1 MAEKKQDINPEQ
13 FNEFLTYVATKVE
26 PTQIKDIFTG
36 KGWGLDDP
44 ERKRLLGVFIFFTMG
59 SSIGVVVF
67 SKLLERLIR
76 DYKSI
81 TISTLVGFI
90 LGSLGAVWPWTAK
103 TIAEQEINFSLATTA
118 HNTFYFPNLASF
130 STQSTLFF
138 ILLGIGIVVLLEYY
152 GNKQKT

>member
-1 MAEKKQDINPEQ
+1 
-13 FNEFLTYVATKVE
+13 
-26 PTQIKDIFTG
+26 
-36 KGWGLDDP
+36 
-44 ERKRLLGVFIFFTMG
+44 MG
-59 SSIGVVVF
+59 SSIGLVVL

-90 LGSLGAVWPWTAK
+90 LGSLGAVWPWNAK
-103 TIAEQEINFSLATTA
+103 TIAIEEINFSLATTV

-138 ILLGIGIVVLLEYY
+138 ILLGIGIVILLEHY
-152 GNKQKT
+152 GKKQKT